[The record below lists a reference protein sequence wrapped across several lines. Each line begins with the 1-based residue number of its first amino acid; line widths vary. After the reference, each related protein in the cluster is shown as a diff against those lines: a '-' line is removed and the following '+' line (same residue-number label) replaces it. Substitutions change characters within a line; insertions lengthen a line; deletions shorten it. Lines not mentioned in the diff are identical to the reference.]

1 MFIQNYGISVW
12 WGSEI
17 HGIVGLNTI
26 GAAPCCVVTLMK
38 IYAPLR
44 KSYSLI
50 SVIDY
55 CQKLKLIDSKCVS
68 ITVSNGFGVSE
79 FWVWSIACK

>member
-1 MFIQNYGISVW
+1 M
-12 WGSEI
+12 GSEI

-55 CQKLKLIDSKCVS
+55 CQKLKLIDIKCVS
-68 ITVSNGFGVSE
+68 ITVSNGFGFQSFGFGRLLVSKYMCWK
-79 FWVWSIACK
+79 FF